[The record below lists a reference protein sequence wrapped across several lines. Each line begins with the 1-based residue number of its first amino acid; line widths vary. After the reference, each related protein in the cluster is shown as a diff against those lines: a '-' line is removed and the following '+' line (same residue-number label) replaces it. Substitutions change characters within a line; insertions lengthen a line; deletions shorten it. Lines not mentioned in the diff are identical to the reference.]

1 MLSFR
6 YRIKDENGIHA
17 RTAAILVKEDMKYE
31 SKVLVRRDDRT
42 ADAAHLMEMMELTA
56 EYGQTVEVVISGADE
71 KDAYRGMKRVFEKNI

>member
-17 RTAAILVKEDMKYE
+17 RTAAILVKEAMKYE